1 MNALLLI
8 IGILFNVFLGA
19 IVLLRRREPAARALL
34 LVAVGLII
42 WETAN
47 YFADTSSA
55 NTLFWNRIT
64 FAGPL
69 LVMLASH
76 LFILNLRERT
86 LSGRMGAFL
95 TIGTVATLIC
105 VALPFVVTDVVVRAD
120 GGYNPVYGWAYPLYL
135 VWIMV
140 LVFVFLRNTFTNKP
154 RDSAQRKQQ
163 LRIVRIGAASAIAL
177 PLITNALLPLILGSS
192 ASAQLVP
199 LTSIIYISA
208 LSIAILKHG
217 LLDVRLAAA
226 RSIAYALV
234 LITLSIIYYVFA
246 YLLSFAFLDKNADF
260 ALVTSPVSMAIAL
273 VLAFVFQP
281 VKRFFDRISNRIFYR
296 AGYDASAF
304 FARINE
310 LLARTTTLQTLLRRT
325 SIEIATTLKSQQVY
339 IVVRHS
345 HNDQI
350 TRGGTKYYTSIPAAD
365 INELDTYFGTTTIDI
380 LIKSALDQEDPLY
393 RLMVSHKTALL
404 LPLYLKNTPIGY
416 IGIGERQSGG
426 YSSRDLKTLGVI
438 PDELVIAV
446 ENALSI
452 QEIQELN
459 ESLQQKIDDATK
471 ELRASNAQLRKL
483 DEAKD
488 EFISMASHQLR
499 TPLTSI
505 KGYVDMMLEGDAGE
519 VTPMQ
524 RKFLTEA
531 FVSSERM
538 VHLIN
543 DFLNVSR
550 LQTGKFII
558 DKHPIDLAKV
568 VGQELDSLKVSATG
582 RDLSFQYKM
591 PKTIPQLML
600 DEGKIRQVIMNFA
613 DNALYYSRPKSKITV
628 TLAMKDDDVILEVID
643 TGIGV
648 PEAEQQQLFSKF
660 YRASNARKQ
669 RPDGTGVGLYLAKRV
684 IMEHGGSVIFSSVE
698 GKGSTFGF
706 RLPLKRL
713 SVHDNANELVDQ
725 PADK

>member
-19 IVLLRRREPAARALL
+19 LVLLRQREPAARALFM
-34 LVAVGLII
+34 VAIGLIV

-47 YFADTSSA
+47 YFADISSA
-55 NTLFWNRIT
+55 NTLFWNRLT

-69 LVMLASH
+69 LVMLASY
-76 LFILNLRERT
+76 LFILNLRGRV
-86 LSGRMGAFL
+86 LSGRMSTFL
-95 TIGTVATLIC
+95 VVGTIAILAC
-105 VALPFVVTDVVVRAD
+105 VALPFVVTDIVARP
-120 GGYNPVYGWAYPLYL
+120 GGYNPVYGFAYPLYL
-135 VWIMV
+135 IWIMV
-140 LVFVFLRNTFTNKP
+140 LVGLFLRSTFTINP
-154 RDSAQRKQQ
+154 RDSAQRRQQ
-163 LRIVRIGAASAIAL
+163 LRIVRIGAVSAIIL
-177 PLITNALLPLILGSS
+177 PLVTNALLPLILGSS

-208 LSIAILKHG
+208 LSITILKHG

-234 LITLSIIYYVFA
+234 LITLSVIYYAFA
-246 YLLSFAFLDKNADF
+246 YLLSLAFLDKNADF
-260 ALVTSPVSMAIAL
+260 ALITSPASMAIAL

-281 VKRFFDRISNRIFYR
+281 VKRFFDRISNKIFYR

-310 LLARTTTLQTLLRRT
+310 LLARTTTLQALLRRT
-325 SIEIATTLKSQQVY
+325 SIEIANTLKSQQVY
-339 IVVRHS
+339 IIVRHN

-350 TRGGTKYYTSIPAAD
+350 TRGGTVHYSSMPVVDIDTLDAYFNTTKAD
-365 INELDTYFGTTTIDI
+365 IIM
-380 LIKSALDQEDPLY
+380 KSSLDQENPLY
-393 RLMVSHKTALL
+393 RLMVSHETALL
-404 LPLYLKNTPIGY
+404 LPLYLQNTPIGY

-471 ELRASNAQLRKL
+471 ELRTSNAQLRKL

-519 VTPMQ
+519 VTPTQ

-568 VGQELDSLKVSATG
+568 VGQELDSLKVSASG
-582 RDLSFQYKM
+582 RDLSFKYKM
-591 PKTIPQLML
+591 PTTIPQLML

-613 DNALYYSRPKSKITV
+613 DNALYYSRPKSKIAV
-628 TLAMKDDDVILEVID
+628 TLTTKDDDVIFQVID

-706 RLPLKRL
+706 RLPIKRL
-713 SVHDNANELVDQ
+713 SVRDNANELVDQ